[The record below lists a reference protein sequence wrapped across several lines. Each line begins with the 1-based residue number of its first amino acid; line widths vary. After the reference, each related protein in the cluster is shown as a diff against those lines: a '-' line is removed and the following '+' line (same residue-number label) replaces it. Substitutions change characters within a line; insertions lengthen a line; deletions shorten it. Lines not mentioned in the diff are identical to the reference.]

1 MAAAKVYILL
11 LVITTY
17 TRDVAITIK
26 QQ

>member
-1 MAAAKVYILL
+1 MAAVKVYSLL

>member
-17 TRDVAITIK
+17 TLDFAITIK